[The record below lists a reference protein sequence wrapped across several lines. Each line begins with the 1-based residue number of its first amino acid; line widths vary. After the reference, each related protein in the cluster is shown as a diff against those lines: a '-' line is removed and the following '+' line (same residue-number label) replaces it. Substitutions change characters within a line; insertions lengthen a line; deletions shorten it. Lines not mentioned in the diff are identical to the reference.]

1 MYWLLNFLGIIKV
14 VGQRQRSYLGLVLAL
29 AFGFVVAVALVV
41 SIPLYA
47 DAVGYRILRTEL
59 EPEADGSRRPPFAY
73 MFSRSAAN
81 NDPIPLD
88 GYHRAD
94 EYLTQFGARDLG

>member
-1 MYWLLNFLGIIKV
+1 MYWLLYLLGLIKV

-29 AFGFVVAVALVV
+29 AVGFTVAVALVV

-59 EPEADGSRRPPFAY
+59 QPDTEGSQRPPFAY
-73 MFSRSAAN
+73 MFIRSAAN
-81 NDPIPLD
+81 NDEIPLD
-88 GYHRAD
+88 GYRRAD
-94 EYLTQFGARDLG
+94 GYLTNSGARDL